1 MDDHSRTFCADQW
14 SNRWPAELSATA
26 IDLVPYRMLL
36 ESALAYAGGTHTVED
51 VERLIADGSVQ
62 FWPGPHSCVVTEFD
76 TQPQKKTLSI
86 FLAAGDAA
94 ELEAMEPG
102 IMAWGREQGCAVAR
116 FVGRRG
122 WERSFL
128 KRMGWANTNVV
139 VMEKA
144 ING

>member
-1 MDDHSRTFCADQW
+1 
-14 SNRWPAELSATA
+14 
-26 IDLVPYRMLL
+26 MLL